1 MKEFFQKLNINYKTA
16 LVSSVVLCLLTL
28 AILFMFFIGL
38 REYPQGLLLG
48 GLVGILPYLFFGL
61 TEAKDKERGKFTWTI
76 VINIV
81 RFVFILGVMFLCGY
95 LYYDRG
101 YHIFNMFTLLGG
113 YFIPLVT
120 YTVLLMR
127 SKQQ

>member
-16 LVSSVVLCLLTL
+16 LVSSVVLCFITL

-61 TEAKDKERGKFTWTI
+61 TEPIDRRRGKITFSI
-76 VINIV
+76 IINIV
-81 RFVFILGVMFLCGY
+81 RFIFILAVMFLCGY

-101 YHIFNMFTLLGG
+101 YHIFNMFTLMGG
-113 YFIPLVT
+113 YFIPLVA
-120 YTVLLMR
+120 YVVFLMR